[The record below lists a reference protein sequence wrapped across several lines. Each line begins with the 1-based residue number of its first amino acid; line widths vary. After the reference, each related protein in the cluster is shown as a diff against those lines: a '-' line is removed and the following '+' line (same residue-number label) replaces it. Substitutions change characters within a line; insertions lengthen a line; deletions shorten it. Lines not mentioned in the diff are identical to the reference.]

1 VKTHNQIS
9 EETIERYV
17 RHELADDE
25 RRIFEEHL
33 LECPECFEE
42 VQLMERFVAGVRHA
56 GRTGLLTEPASDRRM
71 PWLMPAL
78 AAGLAA
84 VLIAA
89 GAWIATLHRS
99 LNESLQARDALA
111 NQLAQARLAPV
122 QPVEMAT
129 GNLPIAVLKADR
141 AAGGESILQMPAA
154 TRAVALWMDVEPG
167 SRYRTFALSVLAEAG
182 TTIETLT
189 GLTRNSDG
197 AVAVILPAAK
207 LPAGRYTVQLSSEAP
222 PRLLAQYN
230 LRIASK

>member
-1 VKTHNQIS
+1 VKAHNQIS

-25 RRIFEEHL
+25 RRTFEEHL
-33 LECPECFEE
+33 LECPDCFEE

-56 GRTGLLTEPASDRRM
+56 GRTGLLAQTAVERGM
-71 PWLMPAL
+71 PWLTPAL

-84 VLIAA
+84 VLIAG
-89 GAWIATLHRS
+89 GAWVATLRHA
-99 LNESLQARDALA
+99 LNESVQARDALA
-111 NQLAQARLAPV
+111 NQLAQARLTPV
-122 QPVEMAT
+122 QPAEIEA

-141 AAGGESILQMPAA
+141 AAGAESILQTPASA
-154 TRAVALWMDVEPG
+154 REIALWMEVEPG
-167 SRYRTFALSVLAEAG
+167 SRYQTFGLSVLAKEGA
-182 TTIETLT
+182 TVETLT

-207 LPAGRYTVQLSSEAP
+207 LPVGRYTVRLSSEAP
-222 PRLLAQYN
+222 ARLLAQYN